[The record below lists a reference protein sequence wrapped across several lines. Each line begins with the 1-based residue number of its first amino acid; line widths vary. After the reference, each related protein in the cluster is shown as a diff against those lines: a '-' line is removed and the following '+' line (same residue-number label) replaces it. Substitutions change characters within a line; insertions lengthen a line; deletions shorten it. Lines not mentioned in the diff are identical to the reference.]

1 MKLDV
6 YANNTLAGT
15 LEQVDLTRYV
25 FSYAPGVGDSAMV
38 SLLMPVRTESWI
50 HRFLHPVFQVSLPE
64 GTLRQILTKKFAKR
78 FDRFGETEL
87 LATIGSHLIG
97 RLKVVPHGSRPNPQ
111 APEESLRDLLKDSS
125 AEMLEHYLQLH
136 AEFSGVSGGFAKFLA
151 KSPAEED
158 GVNTVPSTHENSAA
172 TSSELSGTLATS
184 AYRSGLSHSQGDASK
199 TTLTFD
205 HWIVKGNSPDH
216 PDLVLNEYFG
226 LLLAKR
232 MGLTVPAFHLSEDA
246 QRIAIERF
254 DISPSGEHLGFEDMC
269 ALHGLNA
276 SEKFSGTVERVV
288 KTISAFCS
296 PKVAEESRHDF
307 YAQYVACMAIRNGD
321 AHLKNFGL
329 LYSNRSDARLCPVYD
344 MVCMSVYAPAAKDGD
359 ALDEP
364 AMSLDGV
371 RRWPT
376 DKSLKYLAARCM
388 QSPAKQANVRQKLT
402 LGMVETAQDIAN
414 MAAERTSFEPVAKRM
429 LELWAC
435 GLALHSPIQAEQ
447 IRQLASDIDN
457 DKAAYEQ
464 LPQQRY

>member
-6 YANNTLAGT
+6 YSNAQLAGT

-25 FSYAPGVGDSAMV
+25 FSYAPGAKEDAMV
-38 SLLMPVRTESWI
+38 SLLMPIRTESWI

-64 GTLRQILTKKFAKR
+64 GALRQVLTKKFAKR

-97 RLKVVPHGSRPNPQ
+97 RLKVVPHGTRPNPE
-111 APEESLRDLLKDSS
+111 APEESLRDLLKESP

-136 AEFSGVSGGFAKFLA
+136 AEYSGVSGGFAKFLA
-151 KSPAEED
+151 RSPSD
-158 GVNTVPSTHENSAA
+158 DSANQ
-172 TSSELSGTLATS
+172 SDEVEKNTS
-184 AYRSGLSHSQGDASK
+184 AISTSPQTSKSLNGQPYCLSHSEEDVSK

-226 LLLAKR
+226 LLMARR

-254 DISPSGEHLGFEDMC
+254 DVGPNGEHFGFEDMC

-276 SEKFSGTVERVV
+276 SDKFSGSVERVIN
-288 KTISAFCS
+288 TISTFCS
-296 PKVAEESRHDF
+296 PQQADTDRLDF

-329 LYSNRSDARLCPVYD
+329 LYTTRTDARLCPVYD
-344 MVCMSVYAPAAKDGD
+344 MVSMSVYAPVSKDGD

-376 DKSLKYLAARCM
+376 EKSLKYLAARCM
-388 QSPAKQANVRQKLT
+388 LSPSRQATVRGRLCEA
-402 LGMVETAQDIAN
+402 MIETSQDIAS
-414 MAAERTSFEPVAKRM
+414 MAADRPSFEPVAKRM

-435 GLALHSPIQAEQ
+435 GLALHSPQHAQ
-447 IRQLASDIDN
+447 KIRDLAGNIEN
-457 DKAAYEQ
+457 DQAAYEERPR
-464 LPQQRY
+464 LRF

>member
-6 YANNTLAGT
+6 YSNNKLAGT

-25 FSYAPGVGDSAMV
+25 FSYAPAVKDDCMV
-38 SLLMPVRTESWI
+38 SLLMPIRTESWV

-64 GTLRQILTKKFAKR
+64 GSLRQVLTKKFAKR

-97 RLKVVPHGSRPNPQ
+97 RLKVVPHGTVPNLE
-111 APEESLRDLLKDSS
+111 APEENLRELLKESP

-136 AEFSGVSGGFAKFLA
+136 AEFSGVSGGFTKFLA
-151 KSPAEED
+151 RSP
-158 GVNTVPSTHENSAA
+158 
-172 TSSELSGTLATS
+172 SEIASPPFVGANPNILSGE
-184 AYRSGLSHSQGDASK
+184 QFEDPDALPALVK
-199 TTLTFD
+199 PTLTFD
-205 HWIVKGNSPDH
+205 HWIIKANSTDH

-232 MGLTVPAFHLSEDA
+232 MGLDVPEFHLSEDA

-254 DISPSGEHLGFEDMC
+254 DVGANGQHFGFEDMC

-276 SEKFSGTVERVV
+276 SEKFSGSVERVV
-288 KTISAFCS
+288 KTINSFC
-296 PKVAEESRHDF
+296 PPLEAEKARYNF

-329 LYSNRSDARLCPVYD
+329 LYTDRTDVRLCPVYD
-344 MVCMSVYAPAAKDGD
+344 MVSMSVYAPVAANGD

-376 DKSLKYLAARCM
+376 DKTLKYLSARCM
-388 QSPAKQANVRQKLT
+388 MSPAKQQRVRDTLT
-402 LGMVETAQDIAN
+402 TAMVETAQDILA
-414 MAAERTSFEPVAKRM
+414 MARTRPDFEPVAKRM
-429 LELWAC
+429 LELWSH
-435 GLALHSPIQAEQ
+435 GLILHSPEQAEKVMQ
-447 IRQLASDIDN
+447 MANEIENEAE
-457 DKAAYEQ
+457 AYEQ
-464 LPQQRY
+464 RPRQRY